1 MEHGNATF
9 IRKTKIY
16 SFDQKHQAVN
26 SAARETK
33 LPVQD
38 GWVEG
43 CALISSYESNKFTTS
58 CWTIMD
64 RRILETTKKD
74 HSISKDKPQ
83 QDGRRDTITIKSN
96 PISTRWVTHWLE
108 NNNNKGVLPLLW
120 RCWTSHQA
128 SQPGDLTEG
137 LGIPRESDLEG
148 QWDLLDFHWTR
159 GKRLQS

>member
-83 QDGRRDTITIKSN
+83 QDGRRDTITIKSILY
-96 PISTRWVTHWLE
+96 PPGGWPTDWRTITTKEFFHCCEGAEPHIR
-108 NNNNKGVLPLLW
+108 LP
-120 RCWTSHQA
+120 S
-128 SQPGDLTEG
+128 
-137 LGIPRESDLEG
+137 LGIWQRDWEFPGNLTLKASG
-148 QWDLLDFHWTR
+148 IY
-159 GKRLQS
+159 